1 MQTQEMTVTEK
12 DFILASSSPQRRK
25 LLEQIGYR
33 PKKIQPADIDESIYK
48 YEKPAAYVKRMAL
61 EKARKVAALCP
72 GENVLASDTVV
83 VVNTKILQKAQNDE
97 EQIRVMKLL
106 SGKAHRVLS
115 AVCLISRD
123 GRESL
128 KLSTTRILMKKL
140 SEEEIRNYVAG
151 REWVGCCGYKIEGE
165 LAAYVRK
172 IIGSYSGVVG
182 LPLYETRNMLNGAG
196 VK

>member
-1 MQTQEMTVTEK
+1 MQEMTVTKK
-12 DFILASSSPQRRK
+12 DFILASSSPQRQK
-25 LLEQIGYR
+25 LLEQIGYI
-33 PKKIQPADIDESIYK
+33 PKKIQPADIDESVHK
-48 YEKPAAYVKRMAL
+48 YEKPAAYVKRMAR

-83 VVNTKILQKAQNDE
+83 TVNAKILQKAQNDE
-97 EQIRVMKLL
+97 DQVRVMRLL

-182 LPLYETRNMLNGAG
+182 LPLYETKNMLNGAG